1 MSNGYRVRP
10 ATLDDWSNIVALDQ
24 KIFGEYGAQEEPAI
38 IRSRLLIFP
47 QGCVVLES
55 HSMDVPAAAET
66 LGYGAR
72 QSSGRRFM
80 AGYLTTEKWDMLREP
95 TLDEDPRE
103 THQPDGRVLHI
114 TTLAV
119 DPTCQNQ
126 GLGTRLLDHAVA
138 IARREACLQIILET
152 ARAEQFYLRHGF
164 RRVYERIERG
174 IKLTVMLLDL

>member
-38 IRSRLLIFP
+38 IRSRLLTFP

-72 QSSGRRFM
+72 QSSGHRFM

-95 TLDEDPRE
+95 ALDEDPRA

-119 DPTCQNQ
+119 YPTCQNQ
-126 GLGTRLLDHAVA
+126 GLGTRLLAHAVA

-164 RRVYERIERG
+164 RRVHERTERG